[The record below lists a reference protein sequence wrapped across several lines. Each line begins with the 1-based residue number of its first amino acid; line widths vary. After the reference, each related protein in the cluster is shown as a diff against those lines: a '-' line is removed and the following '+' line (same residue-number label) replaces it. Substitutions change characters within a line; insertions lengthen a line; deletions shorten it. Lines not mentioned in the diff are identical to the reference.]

1 MSEAER
7 ICEGVTG
14 PMRERAI
21 KLAENVLFIEG
32 KLDET
37 RDRMGNTPLVVNYDN
52 GGGQKGI
59 RKNPV
64 FEAYVNMFRQYTNGV
79 RTLSEMLGITM
90 EQQAQPLEKPKSN
103 LADMRSKFKVV
114 AG

>member
-1 MSEAER
+1 MTEAER

-21 KLAENVLFIEG
+21 KLAENILFIEG

-37 RDRMGNTPLVVNYDN
+37 RENMGKTPLVVNYNN

-79 RTLSEMLGITM
+79 RTLANIVGVEVKDEEREEVT
-90 EQQAQPLEKPKSN
+90 PLAEILKMASD
-103 LADMRSKFKVV
+103 A
-114 AG
+114 

>member
-1 MSEAER
+1 MTEAER

-37 RDRMGNTPLVVNYDN
+37 RDRMGDTPLVVNYDN

-79 RTLSEMLGITM
+79 RTLADIVGVDVADEDSHDEVT
-90 EQQAQPLEKPKSN
+90 PLAEILKMASN
-103 LADMRSKFKVV
+103 V
-114 AG
+114 